1 MSLSDIYNRNQ
12 AGALYTPINDNTFD
26 FTYGGGGGGGNTP
39 PTVSTAPTFDV
50 KLTLR
55 NATAVPNVFT
65 FDVQNRT
72 YNENATVE
80 LNSNTLND
88 VLRVN
93 PTARDNFQPTNRF
106 EIVKKL
112 IEKKILV
119 KDVIDY
125 QPYAFNLDP
134 ASSLFGGMGGNTGFS
149 GLGFINTPIPSRPDL
164 NKFTE
169 ISQIIK
175 VNGVEVNEYD
185 NNNLLLTSADYP
197 LAANIVL
204 DFKGTNKTIVTKVT
218 QTYTRT
224 QSIQFTSN
232 YTNDTLYNEIEIEIN
247 SIDLTAGKVVNKLNT
262 NGGELLL
269 TNTIG
274 KLNPVD
280 ISFKGFSAFT
290 FRNLYWQ
297 YIDKIDTN
305 TLNLAE
311 FNSVNDTTL
320 KLSADQFNRNIVVYL
335 DVVPANAK
343 LPNLTLKNNKI
354 EQSILESVYDSKT
367 ESALIDIDLTIG
379 NTDYVRI
386 KTPYREF
393 NQQLVATTATTNR
406 ITLDLKRD
414 FLNNEGSFKVL
425 LVPASNLYG
434 DGSVSEVIVKLTK
447 TFDTPIIDKLD
458 YPTNVY
464 IPSYTF
470 GDVKF
475 KVDFESTLADYILV
489 YHSTEN
495 DNNILGKFGSKGSL
509 ILNYNEL
516 KNKQIKLPLDLLLV
530 PYNDGTKVV
539 RGETERLQ
547 ITFSDAGIYVSTQDL
562 KDNLFSAISKNL
574 NLTLQTEEKYLSHIA
589 SFDKNDSQILI
600 SNWDTD
606 LTTFTNFKR
615 DELGNQVPDG
625 QINKSVV
632 LKLYEALPAN
642 ITKNDVLWVSRLS
655 SLPIIQKVIIN
666 SNPEDN
672 TLPLRAPNF
681 NIQTDYVKGQST
693 IYESYNDLILSG
705 SFTSQQ
711 LVDKYLTEN
720 LVETAKINIDYSEF
734 SNFVKYSSAKERLT
748 NFRYKKELA
757 EYYED
762 KIIFLSASYY
772 ETASVITL
780 NDIETYT
787 DKLSTLVSGFDGWEK
802 SLVSGSVTFTADTAS
817 YQSFPG
823 GRFNL
828 FNGTSSFIDNGAT
841 YITDTNS
848 TLQSWFVGTYDSASF
863 YDDNNLSSLRNN
875 IPLFISDDSENEEFL
890 LFLDMIGNH
899 FDIIHTYIKGM
910 TEQRLISENNSYG
923 INDELLYNYL
933 QSLSWDAKNL
943 NSNKQLWNYTFGQD
957 GDGVNNFELNK
968 IDDEDYQITPE
979 EYTKKIWRRISN
991 NLPYLLKH
999 KGTGRGIRALMS
1011 CYGVPQSALTIMEFG
1026 GPADN
1031 RLASASLFTY
1041 ETQSPTLVFNTDSY
1055 ITASWS
1061 GSTKPQSIELV
1072 VKPTYDTSINLVSG
1086 SGFKLY
1092 INGGVEFNG
1101 NVNTQYGTLGLD
1113 VAGATI
1119 FETAPYTFFD
1129 GNFHTILL
1137 TKEYDGSNS
1146 DFTIYYGYAEK
1157 DRVVKKEIEYTSAA
1171 NNAWES
1177 GSHIYIGGFKG
1188 ELDEVKIW
1196 KSALSASLFDI
1207 HLLDS
1212 ENMIGN
1218 YISASTEDLLIRLD
1232 FENPHQLS
1240 GSVIEIQSGS
1250 VKDYIKNV
1258 APNVILS
1265 NVTSSVKY
1273 GERLLESG
1281 YVSYVSASGF
1291 DSASQYNTGSH
1302 QHWNYL
1308 YRTKDSAVELP
1319 NTGVTRLSNNKIR
1332 IEGQELIGDL
1342 SPTKRVTKKA
1352 FDTAANDSNRLGL
1365 FFSPNKDL
1373 DLNIAKSFGGDAIDD
1388 YFGDPAD
1395 EYNNTYKDLDK
1406 LRNYYFQRINNRNIY
1421 DFIRLIK
1428 YYDKSLFV
1436 NIKQMLPARVK
1447 ATTGLL
1453 IAPHFLERSKVK
1465 HTKPTAENTQLEGVI
1480 SDTTIT
1486 TLHST
1491 FDTYEGELNLSESID
1506 VLSGEYNTYEASILT
1521 EDVTTI
1527 AGEFNTYEVTI
1538 NDIVEDLVSATYD
1551 TYEGVI
1557 DFRLTD
1563 PTILA
1568 QYDVFGG
1575 ATIIGLDDKYSDYG
1589 FNTYFNNG
1597 YGKYHYEENGSF
1609 KSKGVRAFLVTKQ
1622 DTIIIPSASIDGIY
1636 TNVLTSSYHNELIIQ
1651 DIGVSGSLA
1660 SDPKI
1665 VAIATASGYLP
1676 SHYIYKG
1683 GKHIG
1688 LQNLF
1693 YRGSK
1698 NTSYI
1703 ANGTTGSLTT
1713 IDGKSPVEEFV
1724 TNPTVLRIN
1733 KQGRN
1738 TSEPILEVD

>member
-1 MSLSDIYNRNQ
+1 MSLADIYNRNQ
-12 AGALYTPINDNTFD
+12 AGALYTPLNDNIFD
-26 FTYGGGGGGGNTP
+26 YTYGLGGGGNGAYT
-39 PTVSTAPTFDV
+39 PTVSTSPTFDV

-55 NATAVPNVFT
+55 NATTIPNVFT
-65 FDVQNRT
+65 FDVQNKT
-72 YNENATVE
+72 YNENATIE

-88 VLRVN
+88 VLKIN
-93 PTARDNFQPTNRF
+93 PTARDNFEPTNRF

-119 KDVIDY
+119 NDIVIDFSS
-125 QPYAFNLDP
+125 AFNFDP
-134 ASSLFGGMGGNTGFS
+134 ASSLFGGMSGNTGFS
-149 GLGFINTPIPSRPDL
+149 GLGYGTIGYGDAPIQNRPDF
-164 NKFTE
+164 NKRRE
-169 ISQIIK
+169 ISQTIK
-175 VNGVEVNEYD
+175 VNGVAVNEY
-185 NNNLLLTSADYP
+185 NNDGLLLNSTEYP

-204 DFKGTNKTIVTKVT
+204 DFSGKTKTKTI
-218 QTYTRT
+218 QTYSRT

-232 YTNDTLYNEIEIEIN
+232 YTNDTLYNEIDIEIQ
-247 SIDLTAGKVVNKLNT
+247 SIDLPAGKIVNKLNR

-269 TNTIG
+269 TNNIG

-311 FNSVNDTTL
+311 FNVVNDTTL
-320 KLSADQFNRNIVVYL
+320 KLNTEQFNRNIVVYL
-335 DVVPANAK
+335 DVIPTNTK

-393 NQQLVATTATTNR
+393 NQQLVATTATTSR
-406 ITLDLKRD
+406 VTLDLKRD
-414 FLNNEGSFKVL
+414 FLNNVGSFKVV

-447 TFDTPIIDKLD
+447 TIDTPIIDKLD

-547 ITFSDAGIYVSTQDL
+547 ITFSDAGVYVSTQDL

-705 SFTSQQ
+705 SSTSQQ

-828 FNGTSSFIDNGAT
+828 FTGTGSFIDNGAT

-1041 ETQSPTLVFNTDSY
+1041 ETQSPTLVFNSGSY

-1113 VAGATI
+1113 VADTTI
-1119 FETAPYTFFD
+1119 YETAPYAFFD

-1157 DRVVKKEIEYTSAA
+1157 DRVVKKEIEYTTAA

-1188 ELDEVKIW
+1188 ELDDVKIW
-1196 KSALSASLFDI
+1196 KSALSSSLFDI

-1212 ENMIGN
+1212 EATIGN
-1218 YISASTEDLLIRLD
+1218 NIYASTDDLLLRLD
-1232 FENPHQLS
+1232 FEYPHSLYPS
-1240 GSVIEIQSGS
+1240 GS
-1250 VKDYIKNV
+1250 IKNV
-1258 APNVILS
+1258 APVNSYMSAV
-1265 NVTSSVKY
+1265 SV
-1273 GERLLESG
+1273 
-1281 YVSYVSASGF
+1281 SGF

-1395 EYNNTYKDLDK
+1395 EYNNTYKDLDD
-1406 LRNYYFQRINNRNIY
+1406 LRNYYFQRISNRNIY

-1480 SDTTIT
+1480 TDTIIT

-1521 EDVTTI
+1521 EDITTI

-1551 TYEGVI
+1551 TYEGLI
-1557 DFRLTD
+1557 DSKLIN

-1589 FNTYFNNG
+1589 FSTYFNNG

-1622 DTIIIPSASIDGIY
+1622 DTIIIPSASVDGIY

-1665 VAIATASGYLP
+1665 VGITTASGYLP

-1683 GKHIG
+1683 GKSIG

-1693 YRGSK
+1693 YKGSK
-1698 NTSYI
+1698 QT
-1703 ANGTTGSLTT
+1703 ANTT
-1713 IDGKSPVEEFV
+1713 IDGKDAIETFI

>member
-93 PTARDNFQPTNRF
+93 PTARDNFQATNRF

-169 ISQIIK
+169 ISQTIK

-185 NNNLLLTSADYP
+185 NNNLLLTSTDYP

-204 DFKGTNKTIVTKVT
+204 DFKGTNKTTVTKVT
-218 QTYTRT
+218 QTYSRT

-232 YTNDTLYNEIEIEIN
+232 YTNDTLYNEIEIEIQ
-247 SIDLTAGKVVNKLNT
+247 SIDLSTSKVSFTGGKVVNKLNT

-335 DVVPANAK
+335 DVVPTNSK
-343 LPNLTLKNNKI
+343 LPSLTLKNNKI
-354 EQSILESVYDSKT
+354 EQSILESVYVSKT
-367 ESALIDIDLTIG
+367 ESALIDIDLTIA

-393 NQQLVATTATTNR
+393 NQQLVTTTDTTRRFPLDLNRNQQLIATTASTNR
-406 ITLDLKRD
+406 VTLDLKRD

-464 IPSYTF
+464 IPAYTF

-516 KNKQIKLPLDLLLV
+516 KQKKIALPLDLLLV
-530 PYNDGTKVV
+530 PYNDGTKIV

-547 ITFSDAGIYVSTQDL
+547 ITFSDAGVYVSTQDL

-681 NIQTDYVKGQST
+681 NIQADYVKGQST

-705 SFTSQQ
+705 SSTSQQ

-720 LVETAKINIDYSEF
+720 LVETAKINIDYSDF

-762 KIIFLSASYY
+762 KITFLSASYY
-772 ETASVITL
+772 ESRSVITL
-780 NDIETYT
+780 NDIENYT
-787 DKLSTLVSGFDGWEK
+787 DTLSTLVSGFDGWEK
-802 SLVSGSVTFTADTAS
+802 SLVSSSVTFTADTAS

-823 GRFNL
+823 GRFNS
-828 FNGTSSFIDNGAT
+828 TSGSDAFEDGGAT

-848 TLQSWFVGTYDSASF
+848 TLQNWFAGTYDSASF
-863 YDDNNLSSLRNN
+863 YDDNNLSSLKNN
-875 IPLFISDDSENEEFL
+875 LPLFINDNSENDEFL

-943 NSNKQLWNYTFGQD
+943 NSNKQLWSYTFGQD
-957 GDGVNNFELNK
+957 ADGDG
-968 IDDEDYQITPE
+968 IMDEVDGYTITPE

-999 KGTGRGIRALMS
+999 KGTGRGIKALMA

-1041 ETQSPTLVFNTDSY
+1041 ETQSPTLVFNNNSY

-1072 VKPTYDTSINLVSG
+1072 IKPEYSSSINLVSG
-1086 SGFKLY
+1086 SGFELY
-1092 INGGVEFNG
+1092 ISGGVTFNG
-1101 NVNTQYGTLGLD
+1101 NVNTQYGRLGLKVNG
-1113 VAGATI
+1113 VALVNTN
-1119 FETAPYTFFD
+1119 PYTFFD
-1129 GNFHTILL
+1129 TNFHTILL
-1137 TKEYDGSNS
+1137 TKEYDGTNS

-1171 NNAWES
+1171 NQSWES
-1177 GSHIYIGGFKG
+1177 GSHIYIGGFRG

-1218 YISASTEDLLIRLD
+1218 YISASTDDLLIRLD
-1232 FENPHQLS
+1232 FEHPHSLFPS
-1240 GSVIEIQSGS
+1240 GSEVS
-1250 VKDYIKNV
+1250 KIKNV
-1258 APNVILS
+1258 APVATYMND
-1265 NVTSSVKY
+1265 
-1273 GERLLESG
+1273 
-1281 YVSYVSASGF
+1281 VSASGF
-1291 DSASQYNTGSH
+1291 ATASQYDSTTH

-1365 FFSPNKDL
+1365 FFSPNKEL

-1395 EYNNTYKDLDK
+1395 EYNNTYKDLDD
-1406 LRNYYFQRINNRNIY
+1406 LRNYYFQRISNRNIY

-1480 SDTTIT
+1480 TDTTIT

-1506 VLSGEYNTYEASILT
+1506 VLSGEYNTYEASIST
-1521 EDVTTI
+1521 EEVTTI
-1527 AGEFNTYEVTI
+1527 AGEYNTYDATI
-1538 NDIVEDLVSATYD
+1538 GDIVEDLVSATYD
-1551 TYEGVI
+1551 TYEGTI
-1557 DFRLTD
+1557 DFKLKD

-1609 KSKGVRAFLVTKQ
+1609 KSKGVRAFLVTKK
-1622 DTIIIPSASIDGIY
+1622 DTIIIPIASVDGIY

-1651 DIGVSGSLA
+1651 DIGVSASLA
-1660 SDPKI
+1660 SDPNI
-1665 VAIATASGYLP
+1665 IGITTASGYLP

-1683 GKHIG
+1683 SKHIG

-1698 NTSYI
+1698 FYSYFDKDG
-1703 ANGTTGSLTT
+1703 NEVWTT
-1713 IDGKSPVEEFV
+1713 IDGKSPIEEFI

>member
-1 MSLSDIYNRNQ
+1 MSLTDLYTRNQ
-12 AGALYTPINDNTFD
+12 TGAFYTPFNNSTINFS
-26 FTYGGGGGGGNTP
+26 YGGGGGSSAPST
-39 PTVSTAPTFDV
+39 PTVSAAPTFDI
-50 KLTLR
+50 KLTLK
-55 NATAVPNVFT
+55 NGTNIPNVFT
-65 FDVQNRT
+65 FDVQNKT
-72 YNENATVE
+72 YNENAIVE
-80 LNSNTLND
+80 LNSNTIND
-88 VLRVN
+88 ILRIN
-93 PTARDNFQPTNRF
+93 PTPRDNFEAINRF
-106 EIVKKL
+106 EIVKKV
-112 IEKKILV
+112 IEKKVLV
-119 KDVIDY
+119 KDVVLDY
-125 QPYAFNLDP
+125 SPTFNFDP

-149 GLGFINTPIPSRPDL
+149 GLGFINNLIPQRADYT
-164 NKFTE
+164 NRKE
-169 ISQIIK
+169 IAQVIK
-175 VNGVEVNEYD
+175 VNGISVNEYD
-185 NNNLLLTSADYP
+185 NNNLLLSSTDYEI
-197 LAANIVL
+197 AANIVL
-204 DFKGTNKTIVTKVT
+204 DFKGKPKTVVTKSV

-224 QSIQFTSN
+224 QSIQFASN
-232 YTNDTLYNEIEIEIN
+232 YTNDSLYNEVEILVE
-247 SIDLTAGKVVNKLNT
+247 SIDLPNGKEVRKLNKD
-262 NGGELLL
+262 GGELSI
-269 TNTIG
+269 TNKLG
-274 KLNPVD
+274 ALNPVT
-280 ISFKGFSAFT
+280 ISFNGFNSFT
-290 FRNLYWQ
+290 FKTLYWQ
-297 YIDKIDTN
+297 YVDKLDANKI
-305 TLNLAE
+305 NLSE
-311 FNSVNDTTL
+311 FNVVNDTKFT
-320 KLSADQFNRNIVVYL
+320 LSAAEFIKNVVVYL
-335 DVVPANAK
+335 DVVPTNSK
-343 LPNLTLKNNKI
+343 LPTLKTSKNTI

-367 ESALIDIDLTIG
+367 ESDVIGIDITIS

-393 NQQLVATTATTNR
+393 NQQLVSTTASNSKV
-406 ITLDLKRD
+406 TLDLKRD

-425 LVPASNLYG
+425 LIPGSNLYG
-434 DGSVSEVIVKLTK
+434 EGSVSEVIVKLSK
-447 TFDTPIIDKLD
+447 TFDTPIIDKID

-464 IPSYTF
+464 IASYTF

-475 KVDFESTLADYILV
+475 KVDFESNLADYILV
-489 YHSTEN
+489 YHTKE
-495 DNNILGKFGSKGSL
+495 DANNSLGKFASKGS
-509 ILNYNEL
+509 ITLNYNEL
-516 KNKQIKLPLDLLLV
+516 KQKKIALPLDLLLV

-539 RGETERLQ
+539 RGETERIQ
-547 ITFSDAGIYVSTQDL
+547 ISFTDAGIYVSTQNL
-562 KDNLFSAISKNL
+562 KDNLFDAITKNL
-574 NLTLQTEEKYLSHIA
+574 NLNLQTEEKYLSHIA

-606 LTTFTNFKR
+606 LTTFTKFKR

-625 QINKSVV
+625 EINKSVV

-642 ITKNDVLWVSRLS
+642 ITKNDVLWISRLS

-681 NIQTDYVKGQST
+681 NIEVDYVKGQST

-705 SFTSQQ
+705 STTSQQ
-711 LVDKYLTEN
+711 LIDKYLTDN
-720 LVETAKINIDYSEF
+720 LVETALINVDYSEF

-762 KIIFLSASYY
+762 KITFLTDSYNM
-772 ETASVITL
+772 TASVVTA
-780 NDIETYT
+780 NDIELYT
-787 DKLSTLVSGFDGWEK
+787 EKLSTLVSGFDGWEK
-802 SLVSGSVTFTADTAS
+802 SLVSGSITFTADSAS
-817 YQSFPG
+817 YESFPG

-828 FNGTSSFIDNGAT
+828 LSGSSAFTNNGAT
-841 YITDTNS
+841 YLTDTNS
-848 TLQSWFVGTYDSASF
+848 TLHNWFIGTYDSASM
-863 YDDNNLSSLRNN
+863 YDDNNLSSLKNN
-875 IPLFISDDSENEEFL
+875 IPLFISEDDSNEEFL

-910 TEQRLISENNSYG
+910 TEQRLISENNLYG

-943 NSNKQLWNYTFGQD
+943 NSNKQLWSYTFGQD
-957 GDGVNNFELNK
+957 ADGDG
-968 IDDEDYQITPE
+968 IMDDVDGYTITPE

-1041 ETQSPTLVFNTDSY
+1041 ETMSPTLVFNDGSY
-1055 ITASWS
+1055 ISASWT
-1061 GSTKPQSIELV
+1061 GTEKPQSIELV
-1072 VKPTYDTSINLVSG
+1072 VKPTYASSIDLVSG

-1092 INGGVEFNG
+1092 ISGGVEFNG
-1101 NVNTQYGTLGLD
+1101 GVNTQYGTLGLD
-1113 VAGATI
+1113 VNGINLVNTN
-1119 FETAPYTFFD
+1119 PYTFFD

-1157 DRVVKKEIEYTSAA
+1157 DRIVKKEIEYTSAA
-1171 NNAWES
+1171 NNVWEN
-1177 GSHIYIGGFKG
+1177 GSQIVIGGFEG
-1188 ELDEVKIW
+1188 ELDDVKIW
-1196 KSALSASLFDI
+1196 KSALSSSLFDI

-1212 ENMIGN
+1212 EATIGN
-1218 YISASTEDLLIRLD
+1218 NIYASTEDLLIRLD
-1232 FENPHQLS
+1232 FEYPHSLYPT
-1240 GSVIEIQSGS
+1240 GS
-1250 VKDYIKNV
+1250 IKNV
-1258 APNVILS
+1258 APVN
-1265 NVTSSVKY
+1265 
-1273 GERLLESG
+1273 
-1281 YVSYVSASGF
+1281 SYMSAVSASGF
-1291 DSASQYNTGSH
+1291 SSASQYNSITH

-1308 YRTKDSAVELP
+1308 YRTKDSSVELP

-1365 FFSPNKDL
+1365 FFSPNRDL

-1395 EYNNTYKDLDK
+1395 NYNNTYKDLDD
-1406 LRNYYFQRINNRNIY
+1406 LRNYYFQRISGRNIY

-1436 NIKQMLPARVK
+1436 NIKEMLPARVK
-1447 ATTGLL
+1447 STTGLL

-1491 FDTYEGELNLSESID
+1491 FNTYEAELNLSESVN
-1506 VLSGEYNTYEASILT
+1506 VLSGEYDTYEATITT
-1521 EDVTTI
+1521 EDATTI
-1527 AGEFNTYEVTI
+1527 AGEYDTYDATI
-1538 NDIVEDLVSATYD
+1538 GDIVTDLVNATYD

-1557 DFRLTD
+1557 DFRLKD

-1568 QYDVFGG
+1568 QYDVLGA

-1589 FNTYFNNG
+1589 FGTYFTNG

-1609 KSKGVRAFLVTKQ
+1609 KSKGIRAFIVTKK
-1622 DTIIIPSASIDGIY
+1622 DTIIIPSASVDKTY
-1636 TNVLTSSYHNELIIQ
+1636 TNVLTSSYHTELIIQ

-1660 SDPKI
+1660 NVPNI
-1665 VAIATASGYLP
+1665 VSVVTASGYLP
-1676 SHYIYKG
+1676 SHHIYKG
-1683 GKHIG
+1683 EKHIG

-1693 YRGSK
+1693 YKGSK
-1698 NTSYI
+1698 QTS
-1703 ANGTTGSLTT
+1703 ATT
-1713 IDGKSPVEEFV
+1713 IDGKDAVETFV

-1738 TSEPILEVD
+1738 TTEPILEVD

>member
-1 MSLSDIYNRNQ
+1 MSLNDLYTRNQ
-12 AGALYTPINDNTFD
+12 NGAFYTPYNNSTINFA
-26 FTYGGGGGGGNTP
+26 YGGGGGSSST
-39 PTVSTAPTFDV
+39 PTVSTAPTFDI
-50 KLTLR
+50 KLTLK
-55 NATAVPNVFT
+55 NGTSVPNVFT
-65 FDVQNRT
+65 FNVQNKT
-72 YNENATVE
+72 YNENAVVE
-80 LNSNTLND
+80 LSSNTLND
-88 VLRVN
+88 VLRIN
-93 PTARDNFQPTNRF
+93 PIPRDNFEAINRF
-106 EIVKKL
+106 EIVKKV
-112 IEKKILV
+112 IEKKVLV
-119 KDVIDY
+119 KDVVFDY
-125 QPYAFNLDP
+125 SPSFSFDP
-134 ASSLFGGMGGNTGFS
+134 ASSILGGMGGNSGFS
-149 GLGFINTPIPSRPDL
+149 GLGFANNLTPQQIDYINR
-164 NKFTE
+164 KE
-169 ISQIIK
+169 VSQSIK
-175 VNGVEVNEYD
+175 VNGVSVNEYD
-185 NNNLLLTSADYP
+185 VNNILLNSTDYEF
-197 LAANIVL
+197 AANIVL
-204 DFKGTNKTIVTKVT
+204 DFKGKPKTVSV

-224 QSIQFTSN
+224 QTIQFASN
-232 YTNDTLYNEIEIEIN
+232 YTNDTLYNEIEILIE
-247 SIDLTAGKVVNKLNT
+247 SIDLPTGKEVRKLNT
-262 NGGELLL
+262 NGGELSI
-269 TNTIG
+269 TNKLG
-274 KLNPVD
+274 ALNPVN
-280 ISFKGFSAFT
+280 ISFNGFNAFT
-290 FRNLYWQ
+290 FKTLYWQ
-297 YIDKIDTN
+297 YTDKIDT
-305 TLNLAE
+305 TKLNLSE
-311 FNSVNDTTL
+311 FNVVTDT
-320 KLSADQFNRNIVVYL
+320 KFGLSAADFTKNIVVYL
-335 DVVPANAK
+335 DVVPTNSK
-343 LPNLTLKNNKI
+343 LPTLKPKSNKI
-354 EQSILESVYDSKT
+354 EQGILESVYDSKT
-367 ESALIDIDLTIG
+367 ESDLIGIDLTIS

-393 NQQLVATTATTNR
+393 NQQLVSTTATTNK

-425 LVPASNLYG
+425 LVPGSNLYG
-434 DGSVSEVIVKLTK
+434 EGALSEVIVKLTK
-447 TFDTPIIDKLD
+447 TLDTPIIDKVD
-458 YPTNVY
+458 YPTSVY
-464 IPSYTF
+464 IPAYTF

-475 KVDFESTLADYILV
+475 KVDFESNLADYILV
-489 YHSTEN
+489 YHTKE
-495 DNNILGKFGSKGSL
+495 DTNNILGKFGAKGS
-509 ILNYNEL
+509 ITLNYNEL
-516 KNKQIKLPLDLLLV
+516 KQKKIALPLDLLLV

-547 ITFSDAGIYVSTQDL
+547 ISFSDAGIYVSTQNL
-562 KDNLFSAISKNL
+562 KDNLFNAITKNL
-574 NLTLQTEEKYLSHIA
+574 NLNLQTEEKYLSHIA

-606 LTTFTNFKR
+606 LNTFTKFKR

-625 QINKSVV
+625 EINRSVV
-632 LKLYEALPAN
+632 LKLYEPLPAN
-642 ITKNDVLWVSRLS
+642 ITKNDVLWVSRLF
-655 SLPIIQKVIIN
+655 SLPIIQKVIVN

-681 NIQTDYVKGQST
+681 NIEVDYVKGQST

-705 SFTSQQ
+705 SATSQQ
-711 LVDKYLTEN
+711 LVDKYLTDN
-720 LVETAKINIDYSEF
+720 LVETALINVDYSDF

-762 KIIFLSASYY
+762 RIVFLSASYF
-772 ETASVITL
+772 ETASLVTA

-787 DKLSTLVSGFDGWEK
+787 QKLSTLVSGFDGWEK
-802 SLVSGSVTFTADTAS
+802 SLVSGSVTFTADSAS
-817 YQSFPG
+817 YESFPG

-828 FNGTSSFIDNGAT
+828 LSGSNAFVNDGAT
-841 YITDTNS
+841 YITDVNS
-848 TLQSWFVGTYDSASF
+848 TLHTWFLGTFESASI

-943 NSNKQLWNYTFGQD
+943 NSNKQLWSYTFGQD
-957 GDGVNNFELNK
+957 ADGDG
-968 IDDEDYQITPE
+968 IMDDVDGYTITPE

-999 KGTGRGIRALMS
+999 KGTGRGVRALMS

-1041 ETQSPTLVFNTDSY
+1041 ETQSPTLVFNTNSY

-1061 GSTKPQSIELV
+1061 GNTKPQSIELV
-1072 VKPTYDTSINLVSG
+1072 IKPNYNARVDLVSG
-1086 SGFKLY
+1086 SGFNLY
-1092 INGGVEFNG
+1092 ITGGVEFNG
-1101 NVNTQYGTLGLD
+1101 NVNTQYGSLQFD
-1113 VAGATI
+1113 VNGVNLIDTN
-1119 FETAPYTFFD
+1119 PYTFFD

-1171 NNAWES
+1171 NQYWES
-1177 GSHIYIGGFKG
+1177 GSQIVIGGFTG
-1188 ELDEVKIW
+1188 ELDDVKIW
-1196 KSALSASLFDI
+1196 KSALSSSLFDI

-1218 YISASTEDLLIRLD
+1218 YISASTDDLLIRLD
-1232 FENPHQLS
+1232 FEYPHSLYPS
-1240 GSVIEIQSGS
+1240 GS
-1250 VKDYIKNV
+1250 IKNV
-1258 APNVILS
+1258 APVN
-1265 NVTSSVKY
+1265 
-1273 GERLLESG
+1273 
-1281 YVSYVSASGF
+1281 SYMSAVSASGF
-1291 DSASQYNTGSH
+1291 DSASQYNSVSK

-1332 IEGQELIGDL
+1332 VENQELIGDL

-1395 EYNNTYKDLDK
+1395 EYNDTYKDLDD
-1406 LRNYYFQRINNRNIY
+1406 LRNYYFQRISGRNIY

-1453 IAPHFLERSKVK
+1453 IAPHFLERSKIK

-1491 FDTYEGELNLSESID
+1491 FDTYETVLSLSESVNI
-1506 VLSGEYNTYEASILT
+1506 LSGEYNTYEANITT

-1527 AGEFNTYEVTI
+1527 DGEFNTYEVTI
-1538 NDIVEDLVSATYD
+1538 GDIVTDLVSATYD
-1551 TYEGVI
+1551 TYEANI
-1557 DFRLTD
+1557 DFRLKD

-1589 FNTYFNNG
+1589 YGTYFNNG

-1651 DIGVSGSLA
+1651 DIGVSGSLV

-1665 VAIATASGYLP
+1665 IAIATASGYLP

-1683 GKHIG
+1683 SKHIG

-1693 YRGSK
+1693 YKGSK
-1698 NTSYI
+1698 QTD
-1703 ANGTTGSLTT
+1703 TTT
-1713 IDGKSPVEEFV
+1713 IDGKAAVETFV

-1738 TSEPILEVD
+1738 TTEPILEVD

>member
-1 MSLSDIYNRNQ
+1 MSLADIYNRNQ
-12 AGALYTPINDNTFD
+12 AGALYTPLNDNIFD
-26 FTYGGGGGGGNTP
+26 YTYGLGGGGNGAYT
-39 PTVSTAPTFDV
+39 PTVSTSPTFDV

-55 NATAVPNVFT
+55 NATTIPNVFT
-65 FDVQNRT
+65 FDVQNKT
-72 YNENATVE
+72 YNENATIE

-88 VLRVN
+88 VLKIN
-93 PTARDNFQPTNRF
+93 PTARDNFEPTNRF

-119 KDVIDY
+119 NDIVIDFSS
-125 QPYAFNLDP
+125 AFNFDP
-134 ASSLFGGMGGNTGFS
+134 ASSLFGGMSGNTGFS
-149 GLGFINTPIPSRPDL
+149 GLGYGTIGYGDAPIQNRPDF
-164 NKFTE
+164 NKRRE
-169 ISQIIK
+169 ISQTIK
-175 VNGVEVNEYD
+175 VNGVAVNEY
-185 NNNLLLTSADYP
+185 NNDGLLLNSTEYP

-204 DFKGTNKTIVTKVT
+204 DFSGKTKTKTI
-218 QTYTRT
+218 QTYSRT

-232 YTNDTLYNEIEIEIN
+232 YTNDTLYNEIDIEIQ
-247 SIDLTAGKVVNKLNT
+247 SIDLPAGKIVNKLNR

-269 TNTIG
+269 TNNIG

-311 FNSVNDTTL
+311 FNVVNDTTL
-320 KLSADQFNRNIVVYL
+320 KLNTEQFNRNIVVYL
-335 DVVPANAK
+335 DVIPTNTK

-393 NQQLVATTATTNR
+393 NQQLVATTATTSR
-406 ITLDLKRD
+406 VTLDLKRD
-414 FLNNEGSFKVL
+414 FLNNVGSFKVV

-447 TFDTPIIDKLD
+447 TIDTPIIDKLD

-464 IPSYTF
+464 IPTYTF

-475 KVDFESTLADYILV
+475 KIDFESTLADYILV

-516 KNKQIKLPLDLLLV
+516 KQKKIALPLDLLLV

-547 ITFSDAGIYVSTQDL
+547 ITFSDAGVYVSTQDL

-705 SFTSQQ
+705 SSTSQQ

-802 SLVSGSVTFTADTAS
+802 SLVSGSVPFTADTAS

-828 FNGTSSFIDNGAT
+828 FTGTGSFIDNGAT

-943 NSNKQLWNYTFGQD
+943 NSNKQLWSYTFGQD
-957 GDGVNNFELNK
+957 ADGDG
-968 IDDEDYQITPE
+968 IMDDVDGYTITPE

-1041 ETQSPTLVFNTDSY
+1041 ETQSPTLVFNNNSY

-1072 VKPTYDTSINLVSG
+1072 VKPTYNTSINLVSG

-1092 INGGVEFNG
+1092 ISGGVEFNG

-1119 FETAPYTFFD
+1119 YETAPYTFFD

-1157 DRVVKKEIEYTSAA
+1157 DRIVKKEIEYTTAA
-1171 NNAWES
+1171 NNVWEN
-1177 GSHIYIGGFKG
+1177 GSQIVIGGFNG
-1188 ELDEVKIW
+1188 ELDDVKIW
-1196 KSALSASLFDI
+1196 KSALSSSLFDI

-1212 ENMIGN
+1212 EATIGN
-1218 YISASTEDLLIRLD
+1218 NIYASTDDLLLRLD
-1232 FENPHQLS
+1232 FEYPHSLYPS
-1240 GSVIEIQSGS
+1240 GS
-1250 VKDYIKNV
+1250 IKNV
-1258 APNVILS
+1258 APVN
-1265 NVTSSVKY
+1265 
-1273 GERLLESG
+1273 
-1281 YVSYVSASGF
+1281 SYMSAVSASGF
-1291 DSASQYNTGSH
+1291 SSASQYNSGSH

-1332 IEGQELIGDL
+1332 VENQELIGDL

-1395 EYNNTYKDLDK
+1395 EYNNTYKDLDD
-1406 LRNYYFQRINNRNIY
+1406 LRNYYFQRISNRNIY

-1527 AGEFNTYEVTI
+1527 AGEFNTYDAI
-1538 NDIVEDLVSATYD
+1538 IGNIVEDLVSATYD
-1551 TYEGVI
+1551 TYDGVI
-1557 DFRLTD
+1557 DSKLIN

-1665 VAIATASGYLP
+1665 VGITTASGYLP

-1683 GKHIG
+1683 GKSIG

-1693 YRGSK
+1693 YKGSK
-1698 NTSYI
+1698 QT
-1703 ANGTTGSLTT
+1703 ANTT
-1713 IDGKSPVEEFV
+1713 IDGKDAIETFI

>member
-1 MSLSDIYNRNQ
+1 MSLADIYNRNQ
-12 AGALYTPINDNTFD
+12 AGALYTPLNDNIFD
-26 FTYGGGGGGGNTP
+26 YTYGLGGGGNGAYT
-39 PTVSTAPTFDV
+39 PTVSTSPTFDV

-55 NATAVPNVFT
+55 NATTIPNVFT
-65 FDVQNRT
+65 FDVQNKT
-72 YNENATVE
+72 YNENATIE

-88 VLRVN
+88 VLKIN
-93 PTARDNFQPTNRF
+93 PTARDNFEPTNRF

-119 KDVIDY
+119 NDIVIDFSS
-125 QPYAFNLDP
+125 AFNFDP
-134 ASSLFGGMGGNTGFS
+134 ASSLFGGMSGNTGFS
-149 GLGFINTPIPSRPDL
+149 GLGYGTIGYGDAPIQNRPDF
-164 NKFTE
+164 NKRRE
-169 ISQIIK
+169 ISQTIK
-175 VNGVEVNEYD
+175 VNGVAVNEY
-185 NNNLLLTSADYP
+185 NNDGLLLNSTEYP

-204 DFKGTNKTIVTKVT
+204 DFSGKTKTKTI
-218 QTYTRT
+218 QTYSRT

-232 YTNDTLYNEIEIEIN
+232 YTNDTLYNEIDIEIQ
-247 SIDLTAGKVVNKLNT
+247 SIDLPAGKIVNKLNR

-269 TNTIG
+269 TNNIG

-311 FNSVNDTTL
+311 FNVVNDTTL
-320 KLSADQFNRNIVVYL
+320 KLNTEQFNRNIVVYL
-335 DVVPANAK
+335 DVIPTNTK

-393 NQQLVATTATTNR
+393 NQQLVATTATTSR
-406 ITLDLKRD
+406 VTLDLKRD
-414 FLNNEGSFKVL
+414 FLNNVGSFKVV

-447 TFDTPIIDKLD
+447 TIDTPIIDKLD

-547 ITFSDAGIYVSTQDL
+547 ITFSDAGVYVSTQDL

-705 SFTSQQ
+705 SSTSQQ

-828 FNGTSSFIDNGAT
+828 FTGTGSFIDNGAT

-1041 ETQSPTLVFNTDSY
+1041 ETQSPTLVFNSGSY

-1113 VAGATI
+1113 VADTTI
-1119 FETAPYTFFD
+1119 YETAPYAFFD

-1157 DRVVKKEIEYTSAA
+1157 DRVVKKEIEYTTAA

-1188 ELDEVKIW
+1188 ELDDVKIW
-1196 KSALSASLFDI
+1196 KSALSSSLFDI

-1212 ENMIGN
+1212 EATIGN
-1218 YISASTEDLLIRLD
+1218 NIYASTDDLLLRLD
-1232 FENPHQLS
+1232 FEYPHSLYPS
-1240 GSVIEIQSGS
+1240 GS
-1250 VKDYIKNV
+1250 IKNV
-1258 APNVILS
+1258 APVNSYMSAV
-1265 NVTSSVKY
+1265 SV
-1273 GERLLESG
+1273 
-1281 YVSYVSASGF
+1281 SGF

-1395 EYNNTYKDLDK
+1395 EYNNTYKDLDD
-1406 LRNYYFQRINNRNIY
+1406 LRNYYFQRISNRNIY

-1551 TYEGVI
+1551 TYEGNI
-1557 DFRLTD
+1557 DFKLKD

-1589 FNTYFNNG
+1589 FSTYFNNG

-1622 DTIIIPSASIDGIY
+1622 DTIIIPSASVDGIY

-1665 VAIATASGYLP
+1665 VGITTASGYLP

-1683 GKHIG
+1683 GKSIG

-1693 YRGSK
+1693 YKGSK
-1698 NTSYI
+1698 QT
-1703 ANGTTGSLTT
+1703 ANTT
-1713 IDGKSPVEEFV
+1713 IDGKDAIETFI

>member
-1 MSLSDIYNRNQ
+1 MSLADIYNRNQ
-12 AGALYTPINDNTFD
+12 AGALYTPINDNVFD
-26 FTYGGGGGGGNTP
+26 FSYGGGGGGNTP
-39 PTVSTAPTFDV
+39 PTVSTTPTFDV

-88 VLRVN
+88 VLRIN
-93 PTARDNFQPTNRF
+93 PTARDNFEPTNRF

-112 IEKKILV
+112 IEKQILV

-169 ISQIIK
+169 ISQTIK
-175 VNGVEVNEYD
+175 VNGVAVNEYD
-185 NNNLLLTSADYP
+185 NNNLLLTSTDYP

-204 DFKGTNKTIVTKVT
+204 DFKGTNKTTVTKVT

-232 YTNDTLYNEIEIEIN
+232 YTNDALYNEIEIEIDT
-247 SIDLTAGKVVNKLNT
+247 IDLKAGKIVNKLNT

-274 KLNPVD
+274 KLNPVN

-320 KLSADQFNRNIVVYL
+320 KLSSDEFNRNIVVYL
-335 DVVPANAK
+335 DVIPANSK

-354 EQSILESVYDSKT
+354 EQSILESVYVSKT
-367 ESALIDIDLTIG
+367 ESALIDIDLTIS

-393 NQQLVATTATTNR
+393 NQQLVATTATTSR

-434 DGSVSEVIVKLTK
+434 EGSVSDVIVKLTK
-447 TFDTPIIDKLD
+447 TLDTPIIDKVD

-475 KVDFESTLADYILV
+475 KVDFESNLADYILV

-495 DNNILGKFGSKGSL
+495 DNNILGKFGAKGSL

-516 KNKQIKLPLDLLLV
+516 KSKQVKFPLDLLLV

-562 KDNLFSAISKNL
+562 KNNLFDAISKNL

-600 SNWDTD
+600 SNWDSD
-606 LTTFTNFKR
+606 LTTFTKFKR

-681 NIQTDYVKGQST
+681 NIQADYVKGQST

-705 SFTSQQ
+705 SSTSQQ
-711 LVDKYLTEN
+711 LVDKYLTDN

-762 KIIFLSASYY
+762 KITFLSASYY
-772 ETASVITL
+772 VSRSVITL
-780 NDIETYT
+780 NDIQNYT
-787 DKLSTLVSGFDGWEK
+787 DTLSTLVSGFDGWEK
-802 SLVSGSVTFTADTAS
+802 SLVSSSLIFNSDTAS
-817 YQSFPG
+817 YGSFPG
-823 GRFNL
+823 GRFNEL
-828 FNGTSSFIDNGAT
+828 SGTDAFSIDG
-841 YITDTNS
+841 TDYLTDVNS
-848 TLQSWFVGTYDSASF
+848 TLHNWFLGTYESASVF
-863 YDDNNLSSLRNN
+863 DDNNLSSLRNN
-875 IPLFISDDSENEEFL
+875 IPLFINDNPENDEFL

-943 NSNKQLWNYTFGQD
+943 NSNKQLWSYTFGQD
-957 GDGVNNFELNK
+957 ADGDG
-968 IDDEDYQITPE
+968 IMDEVDGYTITPE

-999 KGTGRGIRALMS
+999 KGTGRGIKALMA

-1041 ETQSPTLVFNTDSY
+1041 ETLSPTLVFNDNSY

-1072 VKPTYDTSINLVSG
+1072 IKPEYSSSINLVSG

-1092 INGGVEFNG
+1092 ISGGVTVNDTI
-1101 NVNTQYGTLGLD
+1101 NTQYGTLGLN
-1113 VAGATI
+1113 VAGVNLFNTL
-1119 FETAPYTFFD
+1119 PYTFFD

-1157 DRVVKKEIEYTSAA
+1157 DRIVKKRIDYTTAA
-1171 NNAWES
+1171 NNVWEG
-1177 GSHIYIGGFKG
+1177 GSHIYIGGFRG

-1265 NVTSSVKY
+1265 NITSSVKY

-1291 DSASQYNTGSH
+1291 ISASQYDSTTH

-1308 YRTKDSAVELP
+1308 YRSKDSAVELP

-1373 DLNIAKSFGGDAIDD
+1373 DLDIAKSFGGDAIDD

-1395 EYNNTYKDLDK
+1395 DYNNTYKDLDD
-1406 LRNYYFQRINNRNIY
+1406 LRNYYFQRVSNRNIY

-1491 FDTYEGELNLSESID
+1491 FDTYEGNLNLSESID
-1506 VLSGEYNTYEASILT
+1506 VLSGEYNTYEANIST
-1521 EDVTTI
+1521 EEVTTI
-1527 AGEFNTYEVTI
+1527 AGEYNTYDATI
-1538 NDIVEDLVSATYD
+1538 GDIVEDLVSATYD
-1551 TYEGVI
+1551 TYEGTI
-1557 DFRLTD
+1557 DFKLKD

-1568 QYDVFGG
+1568 QYDLFGG
-1575 ATIIGLDDKYSDYG
+1575 ATIVGLDDKYSEYG

-1609 KSKGVRAFLVTKQ
+1609 KSKGIRAFMVTKK
-1622 DTIIIPSASIDGIY
+1622 DTIIIPSASVGGIY

-1651 DIGVSGSLA
+1651 DIGVSASLA
-1660 SDPKI
+1660 SDPNI
-1665 VAIATASGYLP
+1665 IGITTASGYLP
-1676 SHYIYKG
+1676 SHYIYKS
-1683 GKHIG
+1683 GKSIG

-1693 YRGSK
+1693 YKGSK
-1698 NTSYI
+1698 Q
-1703 ANGTTGSLTT
+1703 TTNTT
-1713 IDGKSPVEEFV
+1713 IDGKDAVETFI

>member
-1 MSLSDIYNRNQ
+1 MSLTDIYNRNQ
-12 AGALYTPINDNTFD
+12 AGALYTPINDNVFD
-26 FTYGGGGGGGNTP
+26 FSYGNGTGGGGNRGGSTP

-88 VLRVN
+88 VLRIN
-93 PTARDNFQPTNRF
+93 PTARDNFQPINRF

-112 IEKKILV
+112 IEKQILV

-125 QPYAFNLDP
+125 QPYSFNIDP

-149 GLGFINTPIPSRPDL
+149 GLGFINTPIPSGPDL

-169 ISQIIK
+169 TSQIIK
-175 VNGVEVNEYD
+175 VNGVAVNEYD
-185 NNNLLLTSADYP
+185 NNNLLLTSTDYP

-204 DFKGTNKTIVTKVT
+204 DFKGTNKTTVTKVT

-224 QSIQFTSN
+224 QSIQFISN
-232 YTNDTLYNEIEIEIN
+232 YTNDTLYNEIEIQIE
-247 SIDLTAGKVVNKLNT
+247 SIDLIGGKIVNKLNT
-262 NGGELLL
+262 NDGEVLL

-274 KLNPVD
+274 KLNPVN
-280 ISFKGFSAFT
+280 ISFKGFSSFT

-297 YIDKIDTN
+297 YVDKIDTKAL
-305 TLNLAE
+305 TLSE
-311 FNSVNDTTL
+311 FNIVTDTTL
-320 KLSADQFNRNIVVYL
+320 KLDSNQFNRNIVVYL
-335 DVVPANAK
+335 DVIPTNSK

-354 EQSILESVYDSKT
+354 EQRILESVYVSKT

-406 ITLDLKRD
+406 VTLDLKRD

-434 DGSVSEVIVKLTK
+434 DGSVSEVIIKLTK
-447 TFDTPIIDKLD
+447 TLDTPIIDKLD

-475 KVDFESTLADYILV
+475 KVDFESNLADYILV

-495 DNNILGKFGSKGSL
+495 DNNILGKFGAKGSL

-516 KNKQIKLPLDLLLV
+516 KNKQVKFPLDLLLV

-547 ITFSDAGIYVSTQDL
+547 ITFEDAGIYVSTQDL
-562 KDNLFSAISKNL
+562 KNNLFNAISKNL
-574 NLTLQTEEKYLSHIA
+574 DLTLQTEEKYLSHIA

-600 SNWDTD
+600 SNWDSD
-606 LTTFTNFKR
+606 LTTFTKFKR

-681 NIQTDYVKGQST
+681 NIQADYVKGQST
-693 IYESYNDLILSG
+693 VYESYNDLILSG
-705 SFTSQQ
+705 SSTSQQ
-711 LVDKYLTEN
+711 LVDKYLTDN
-720 LVETAKINIDYSEF
+720 LVETAKINIDYSDF

-762 KIIFLSASYY
+762 KITFLSASYY
-772 ETASVITL
+772 ESRSVITL
-780 NDIETYT
+780 NDIQTYT
-787 DKLSTLVSGFDGWEK
+787 DTLSTLVGGFDGWEK
-802 SLVSGSVTFTADTAS
+802 SLVSSSITFTADTAS

-828 FNGTSSFIDNGAT
+828 LTGTGSFTDGGAT

-848 TLQSWFVGTYDSASF
+848 TLQNWFVGTYESASV
-863 YDDNNLSSLRNN
+863 YDDNNLSSLKNN
-875 IPLFISDDSENEEFL
+875 IPLFINDNSENDEFL

-957 GDGVNNFELNK
+957 ADGDD
-968 IDDEDYQITPE
+968 IMDEVDGYTITPE

-999 KGTGRGIRALMS
+999 KGTGRGIKALMS

-1041 ETQSPTLVFNTDSY
+1041 ETQSPTLVFNDNSY

-1061 GSTKPQSIELV
+1061 GSKKPQSIELV
-1072 VKPTYDTSINLVSG
+1072 IKPEYSSSINLVSG

-1092 INGGVEFNG
+1092 ITGGVEINDTI
-1101 NVNTQYGTLGLD
+1101 NTQYGTLGLN
-1113 VAGATI
+1113 VEGVNLFNTL
-1119 FETAPYTFFD
+1119 PYTFFD

-1157 DRVVKKEIEYTSAA
+1157 DRIVKKRIDYTTAA
-1171 NNAWES
+1171 NNVWEN
-1177 GSHIYIGGFKG
+1177 GSNIYIGGFRG
-1188 ELDEVKIW
+1188 ELDDVKIW

-1218 YISASTEDLLIRLD
+1218 YISASTDDLLVRLD
-1232 FENPHQLS
+1232 FEYPHSLYPS
-1240 GSVIEIQSGS
+1240 GS
-1250 VKDYIKNV
+1250 IKNV
-1258 APNVILS
+1258 APVN
-1265 NVTSSVKY
+1265 
-1273 GERLLESG
+1273 
-1281 YVSYVSASGF
+1281 SYMSAVSASGF

-1308 YRTKDSAVELP
+1308 YRSKDSAVELP

-1395 EYNNTYKDLDK
+1395 EYNNTYKDLEK
-1406 LRNYYFQRINNRNIY
+1406 LRNYYFQRVSNRNIY

-1491 FDTYEGELNLSESID
+1491 FDTYEGNLNLSESID
-1506 VLSGEYNTYEASILT
+1506 VLSGEYNTYEASIST
-1521 EDVTTI
+1521 EEVTTI
-1527 AGEFNTYEVTI
+1527 AGEYNTYDATI
-1538 NDIVEDLVSATYD
+1538 GDIVEDLVSATYD
-1551 TYEGVI
+1551 TYEGTI
-1557 DFRLTD
+1557 DFKLKD

-1568 QYDVFGG
+1568 QYDLFGG
-1575 ATIIGLDDKYSDYG
+1575 ATIVGLDDKYSEYG

-1609 KSKGVRAFLVTKQ
+1609 KSKGIRAFMVTKK
-1622 DTIIIPSASIDGIY
+1622 DTIIIPSASVGGIY

-1660 SDPKI
+1660 NDPNI
-1665 VAIATASGYLP
+1665 FGITTASGYLP

-1683 GKHIG
+1683 NKHIG

-1693 YRGSK
+1693 YNGSK
-1698 NTSYI
+1698 FYSYFDKDG
-1703 ANGTTGSLTT
+1703 NKLWNT
-1713 IDGKSPVEEFV
+1713 IDGKSPVEEYT

>member
-1 MSLSDIYNRNQ
+1 MSLTDIYNRNQ
-12 AGALYTPINDNTFD
+12 SGAQYTPFNNSTINFSYGNAS
-26 FTYGGGGGGGNTP
+26 GGGGSNST

-50 KLTLR
+50 KLTLK
-55 NATAVPNVFT
+55 NATPVPNVFT
-65 FDVQNRT
+65 FDIQNKT
-72 YNENATVE
+72 YNENAVVE
-80 LNSNTLND
+80 LNSNTIND
-88 VLRVN
+88 VLKIN
-93 PTARDNFQPTNRF
+93 PTPRDNFQPTNRF
-106 EIVKKL
+106 EIVRKT
-112 IEKKILV
+112 IEKTVLV
-119 KDVIDY
+119 DDIVIDFSNT
-125 QPYAFNLDP
+125 FNFDP
-134 ASSLFGGMGGNTGFS
+134 ASSILGGMGGNTGFS
-149 GLGFINTPIPSRPDL
+149 GLGFL
-164 NKFTE
+164 NKPLLSNVDYTKRKQTSQTITTNG
-169 ISQIIK
+169 ISVI
-175 VNGVEVNEYD
+175 EYD
-185 NNNLLLTSADYP
+185 NNGLVLNSTDYE

-204 DFKGTNKTIVTKVT
+204 DFKGTNKTVSTKT
-218 QTYTRT
+218 IQTYTRT
-224 QSIQFTSN
+224 QSIQFVSN
-232 YTNDTLYNEIEIEIN
+232 YTNDTLYNEIEIIVESPDVQN
-247 SIDLTAGKVVNKLNT
+247 GKITRKLNT
-262 NGGELLL
+262 NSGELLI
-269 TNTIG
+269 TNTNG
-274 KLNPVD
+274 VLNPVN
-280 ISFKGFSAFT
+280 ISFKGFNSFT
-290 FRNLYWQ
+290 FKNLYWQ
-297 YIDKIDTN
+297 YIDKIDTS
-305 TLNLAE
+305 TLNPAQ
-311 FNSVNDTTL
+311 FNSVNDTIL
-320 KLSADQFNRNIVVYL
+320 KLSSEQFNRNIAIYL
-335 DVVPANAK
+335 DVVPTNSK
-343 LPNLTLKNNKI
+343 LPILTPKNNKI

-367 ESALIDIDLTIG
+367 ESFLIDVDLTIA

-393 NQQLVATTATTNR
+393 NQQLVATATTTNR

-475 KVDFESTLADYILV
+475 KIEFESNLADYVLI
-489 YHSTEN
+489 YHTNES
-495 DNNILGKFGSKGSL
+495 DNNSLGKFGAKDSL
-509 ILNYNEL
+509 TLNYNDL
-516 KNKQIKLPLDLLLV
+516 KSKNIKLPLNLLLV

-539 RGETERLQ
+539 RGETER
-547 ITFSDAGIYVSTQDL
+547 INISFTDAGIYVSTQDL
-562 KDNLFSAISKNL
+562 KDNLFNAISKNL
-574 NLTLQTEEKYLSHIA
+574 NLNLQTEDKYLSHIA

-600 SNWDTD
+600 SNWDID
-606 LTTFTNFKR
+606 LTTFTKFKR

-625 QINKSVV
+625 EINKSVV
-632 LKLYEALPAN
+632 LKLYEQLPAN
-642 ITKNDVLWVSRLS
+642 ITKNDVLWISRLS

-693 IYESYNDLILSG
+693 TYESYNDLILSG
-705 SFTSQQ
+705 SVTSQQ
-711 LVDKYLTEN
+711 LVDKYLTDN
-720 LVETAKINIDYSEF
+720 LFETTKINIDYSEF

-748 NFRYKKELA
+748 NFRYKKELS

-762 KIIFLSASYY
+762 KITFLSASYQH
-772 ETASVITL
+772 TASVITL
-780 NDIETYT
+780 NEIQIYT
-787 DKLSTLVSGFDGWEK
+787 DKLSTLVSGFDGWEN
-802 SLVSGSVTFTADTAS
+802 SLVSGSVIFTADSAS
-817 YQSFPG
+817 YESFPG

-828 FNGTSSFIDNGAT
+828 LSGSNAFSDNGAT
-841 YITDTNS
+841 YITDTNA
-848 TLQSWFVGTYDSASF
+848 TLQNWFVGTYESASF
-863 YDDNNLSSLRNN
+863 FDDNNLSSLRNN
-875 IPLFISDDSENEEFL
+875 IPLFINDNEENEEFL

-957 GDGVNNFELNK
+957 ADGDG
-968 IDDEDYQITPE
+968 IMDDVDGYTITPE

-1041 ETQSPTLVFNTDSY
+1041 ETMSPTLVFNEGSY
-1055 ITASWS
+1055 ITANWN
-1061 GSTKPQSIELV
+1061 GSNKPQSIELV
-1072 VKPTYDTSINLVSG
+1072 IKPDYSSSLSLVSG
-1086 SGFKLY
+1086 SGFELY
-1092 INGGVEFNG
+1092 ISGGVEFN
-1101 NVNTQYGTLGLD
+1101 NTINIQYGTLGLK
-1113 VAGATI
+1113 VHGVELI
-1119 FETAPYTFFD
+1119 ETNPYTFFD

-1137 TKEYDGSNS
+1137 TKQYDGSNS

-1157 DRVVKKEIEYTSAA
+1157 DRIVKKEIEYTSAA
-1171 NNAWES
+1171 NNFWES
-1177 GSHIYIGGFKG
+1177 GSQIVIGGFSG
-1188 ELDEVKIW
+1188 ELDDVKLW
-1196 KSALSASLFDI
+1196 KSALSSSLFDI

-1212 ENMIGN
+1212 EAIIGN
-1218 YISASTEDLLIRLD
+1218 NIYASTDDLLIRLD
-1232 FENPHQLS
+1232 FEYPHSLYPT
-1240 GSVIEIQSGS
+1240 GS
-1250 VKDYIKNV
+1250 IKNV
-1258 APNVILS
+1258 APVN
-1265 NVTSSVKY
+1265 
-1273 GERLLESG
+1273 
-1281 YVSYVSASGF
+1281 SYMSAVSASGF
-1291 DSASQYNTGSH
+1291 TSSSQYNSTTH

-1308 YRTKDSAVELP
+1308 YRTKDSSVELP

-1332 IEGQELIGDL
+1332 IEEQQLIGDL

-1365 FFSPNKDL
+1365 FFSPNRDL

-1395 EYNNTYKDLDK
+1395 DYNNTYKDLDD
-1406 LRNYYFQRINNRNIY
+1406 LRNYYFQRISSRNIY

-1436 NIKQMLPARVK
+1436 NIKEMLPARVK
-1447 ATTGLL
+1447 STTGLL

-1465 HTKPTAENTQLEGVI
+1465 HTKPTAENTQIEGTI

-1486 TLHST
+1486 KLHST
-1491 FDTYEGELNLSESID
+1491 FDTYETVLNLSESVN
-1506 VLSGEYNTYEASILT
+1506 VLSGKYDTYEASIVT
-1521 EDVTTI
+1521 EDITTI
-1527 AGEFNTYEVTI
+1527 TGEYDTYEATI
-1538 NDIVEDLVSATYD
+1538 DNIVDDLVTATYD
-1551 TYEGVI
+1551 TYEGII
-1557 DFRLTD
+1557 DFRLKD

-1575 ATIIGLDDKYSDYG
+1575 ATIVGLDDKYSEYG

-1609 KSKGVRAFLVTKQ
+1609 KSKGIRAFLVTKK
-1622 DTIIIPSASIDGIY
+1622 DTIIIPSASVDGFY
-1636 TNVLTSSYHNELIIQ
+1636 TNVLTSSYHQELIIQ
-1651 DIGVSGSLA
+1651 DIGVSGSLS
-1660 SDPKI
+1660 SDPNI
-1665 VAIATASGYLP
+1665 IGITTASGYLP

-1683 GKHIG
+1683 EKHIG

-1693 YRGSK
+1693 YKGSK
-1698 NTSYI
+1698 QTS
-1703 ANGTTGSLTT
+1703 ATT
-1713 IDGKSPVEEFV
+1713 IDGKEAVETFT

-1738 TSEPILEVD
+1738 TTEPILEVD

>member
-1 MSLSDIYNRNQ
+1 MSLNDLYTRNQ
-12 AGALYTPINDNTFD
+12 TGALYTPYNNSTINFS
-26 FTYGGGGGGGNTP
+26 YGGGGGSSA
-39 PTVSTAPTFDV
+39 PTVSTAPTFDI
-50 KLTLR
+50 KLTLK
-55 NATAVPNVFT
+55 NGTSVPNVFT

-72 YNENATVE
+72 YNENAVVE

-88 VLRVN
+88 VLRIT
-93 PTARDNFQPTNRF
+93 PTPRDNFEAINRF
-106 EIVKKL
+106 EIVKKV
-112 IEKKILV
+112 IEKQV
-119 KDVIDY
+119 VVNDVVFDY
-125 QPYAFNLDP
+125 SPSFNFDP
-134 ASSLFGGMGGNTGFS
+134 ASSILGGMGGNSGFS
-149 GLGFINTPIPSRPDL
+149 GLGFANNVELRNIDYTKRKEL
-164 NKFTE
+164 
-169 ISQIIK
+169 SQTIR
-175 VNGVEVNEYD
+175 VNGVSVNEYD
-185 NNNLLLTSADYP
+185 NNNLLLNSTDYEF
-197 LAANIVL
+197 AANIVL
-204 DFKGTNKTIVTKVT
+204 DFKGKTKTVVTKSV

-224 QSIQFTSN
+224 QTIQFSSN
-232 YTNDTLYNEIEIEIN
+232 YTNDTLYNEIEILVE
-247 SIDLTAGKVVNKLNT
+247 SIDLPTGKDVRKLNT
-262 NGGELLL
+262 NGGELSI
-269 TNTIG
+269 TNKVG
-274 KLNPVD
+274 ALNPVS
-280 ISFKGFSAFT
+280 ISFNGFNAFT
-290 FRNLYWQ
+290 FKNLYWQ
-297 YIDKIDTN
+297 YTDKIDISK
-305 TLNLAE
+305 LNLSQ
-311 FNSVNDTTL
+311 FNVVTDT
-320 KLSADQFNRNIVVYL
+320 KFGLSAADFTKNIVVYL
-335 DVVPANAK
+335 DVAPTNSK
-343 LPNLTLKNNKI
+343 LPTLKPKSNKI
-354 EQSILESVYDSKT
+354 EQNILESVYDSKT
-367 ESALIDIDLTIG
+367 ESDLIGVDLTIG

-393 NQQLVATTATTNR
+393 KQQLISTTPITNR
-406 ITLDLKRD
+406 ITLDLKND

-425 LVPASNLYG
+425 LIPGSNLYG
-434 DGSVSEVIVKLTK
+434 EGAISEVIVKLTK
-447 TFDTPIIDKLD
+447 TLDTPIIDKVD

-464 IPSYTF
+464 IPAYTF

-475 KVDFESTLADYILV
+475 KVDFESNLADYILV
-489 YHSTEN
+489 YHTKE
-495 DNNILGKFGSKGSL
+495 DTNNSLGKFGAKGS
-509 ILNYNEL
+509 ITLNYNEL
-516 KNKQIKLPLDLLLV
+516 KQKKIALPLDLLLV

-547 ITFSDAGIYVSTQDL
+547 ITFSDAGIYVSTQNL
-562 KDNLFSAISKNL
+562 KDNLFNAISKNL
-574 NLTLQTEEKYLSHIA
+574 NLNLQTEEKYLSHIA

-600 SNWDTD
+600 SNWETD
-606 LTTFTNFKR
+606 LSTFTKFKR

-625 QINKSVV
+625 EINRSVV
-632 LKLYEALPAN
+632 LKLYEPLPAN
-642 ITKNDVLWVSRLS
+642 ITKNDVLWVSRLF
-655 SLPIIQKVIIN
+655 SLPIIQKVIVN

-681 NIQTDYVKGQST
+681 NIEVDYVKGQST

-705 SFTSQQ
+705 SATSQQ
-711 LVDKYLTEN
+711 LVDKYLTDN
-720 LVETAKINIDYSEF
+720 LVETALINVDYSEF

-762 KIIFLSASYY
+762 KIVFLSASYF
-772 ETASVITL
+772 ETASLVTAS
-780 NDIETYT
+780 DIETYT
-787 DKLSTLVSGFDGWEK
+787 QKLSTLVSGFDGWEK
-802 SLVSGSVTFTADTAS
+802 SLVSGSVMFTADTAS
-817 YQSFPG
+817 YESFPG
-823 GRFNL
+823 GRFNSISGSDA
-828 FNGTSSFIDNGAT
+828 FEDDGAT
-841 YITDTNS
+841 YTTDVNS
-848 TLQSWFVGTYDSASF
+848 TLHSWFLGTFESASI

-875 IPLFISDDSENEEFL
+875 IPLFISDDSQNEEFL

-943 NSNKQLWNYTFGQD
+943 NSNKQLWSYTFGQD
-957 GDGVNNFELNK
+957 ADGDG
-968 IDDEDYQITPE
+968 IMDDVDGYTITPE

-999 KGTGRGIRALMS
+999 KGTGRGVRALMS

-1041 ETQSPTLVFNTDSY
+1041 ETQSPTLVFNTNSY

-1072 VKPTYDTSINLVSG
+1072 VKPNYNNRIDLISG
-1086 SGFKLY
+1086 SGFNLY
-1092 INGGVEFNG
+1092 ITGGVEFNG
-1101 NVNTQYGTLGLD
+1101 NVNTQYGSLQFD
-1113 VAGATI
+1113 VNGVNLIDTN
-1119 FETAPYTFFD
+1119 PYTFFD

-1157 DRVVKKEIEYTSAA
+1157 DRVVKKEIEYASAA
-1171 NNAWES
+1171 NQYWES
-1177 GSHIYIGGFKG
+1177 GSQIIIGGFTG
-1188 ELDEVKIW
+1188 ELDDVKIW
-1196 KSALSASLFDI
+1196 KSALSSSLFDI

-1218 YISASTEDLLIRLD
+1218 YISASTDDLLIRLD
-1232 FENPHQLS
+1232 FEYPHSLYPS
-1240 GSVIEIQSGS
+1240 GS
-1250 VKDYIKNV
+1250 IKNV
-1258 APNVILS
+1258 APVN
-1265 NVTSSVKY
+1265 
-1273 GERLLESG
+1273 
-1281 YVSYVSASGF
+1281 SYMSAVSASGF
-1291 DSASQYNTGSH
+1291 VTASQYNSVSK

-1365 FFSPNKDL
+1365 FFSPNRDL

-1395 EYNNTYKDLDK
+1395 EYNDTYKDLDD
-1406 LRNYYFQRINNRNIY
+1406 LRNYYFQRISGRNIY

-1453 IAPHFLERSKVK
+1453 IAPHFLERSKIK

-1491 FDTYEGELNLSESID
+1491 FDTYEAALSLSESVD
-1506 VLSGEYNTYEASILT
+1506 VLSGEYSTYEANITT

-1527 AGEFNTYEVTI
+1527 EGEFNTYEVTI
-1538 NDIVEDLVSATYD
+1538 GDIVTDLVSATYD
-1551 TYEGVI
+1551 TYEGLI
-1557 DFRLTD
+1557 DFRLKD

-1589 FNTYFNNG
+1589 YGTYFNNG

-1651 DIGVSGSLA
+1651 DIGVSGSLV

-1665 VAIATASGYLP
+1665 VAITTASGYLP

-1683 GKHIG
+1683 SKHIG

-1693 YRGSK
+1693 YKGSK
-1698 NTSYI
+1698 QTD
-1703 ANGTTGSLTT
+1703 TTT
-1713 IDGKSPVEEFV
+1713 IDGKAAVETFV

-1738 TSEPILEVD
+1738 TTEPILEVD

>member
-1 MSLSDIYNRNQ
+1 MSLSDLYNRNQ
-12 AGALYTPINDNTFD
+12 SGAQYTPFNNSTINFSYGNSS
-26 FTYGGGGGGGNTP
+26 GGGSSTP
-39 PTVSTAPTFDV
+39 PTVSTTPAFDV
-50 KLTLR
+50 KLTLK
-55 NATAVPNVFT
+55 NSTPIPNVFT
-65 FDVQNRT
+65 FNVQNKT
-72 YNENATVE
+72 YNENAIVE
-80 LNSNTLND
+80 LNSSTLND
-88 VLRVN
+88 VLIIN

-106 EIVKKL
+106 EVVKKV

-119 KDVIDY
+119 TDVIIQ
-125 QPYAFNLDP
+125 QPYTFNIDP
-134 ASSLFGGMGGNTGFS
+134 ASSLFGGMSGVSGYS
-149 GLGFINTPIPSRPDL
+149 GLGFINTPIPQNVDYTQRKEVTQIVKT
-164 NKFTE
+164 NG
-169 ISQIIK
+169 IS
-175 VNGVEVNEYD
+175 VNEYD
-185 NNNLLLTSADYP
+185 NNNLLLNSTDYE

-204 DFKGTNKTIVTKVT
+204 DFKGATKTTVAKPP

-224 QSIQFTSN
+224 QSIQFASN
-232 YTNDTLYNEIEIEIN
+232 YTNNTLYNEIEIEVV
-247 SIDLTAGKVVNKLNT
+247 SDDLPGGKVLRKINT
-262 NGGELLL
+262 NDGELLL

-274 KLNPVD
+274 KLNPVN
-280 ISFKGFSAFT
+280 ISIKGFSSFT

-297 YIDKIDTN
+297 YIDKIDT
-305 TLNLAE
+305 TKLNLAE
-311 FNSVNDTTL
+311 FKSVNDTTL
-320 KLSADQFNRNIVVYL
+320 KLSSDDFNRNIVVYL
-335 DVVPANAK
+335 DVIPTNAK
-343 LPNLTLKNNKI
+343 LPTLTLKNNKI

-367 ESALIDIDLTIG
+367 ESVLIDVDLTIA

-393 NQQLVATTATTNR
+393 NQQLVTTTATTNR

-434 DGSVSEVIVKLTK
+434 EGSVSEVIVKLTK

-458 YPTNVY
+458 YPTSVY

-475 KVDFESTLADYILV
+475 KIDFESKLADYILV
-489 YHSTEN
+489 YHTTET
-495 DNNILGKFGSKGSL
+495 DNNSLGKFGAKGSL
-509 ILNYNEL
+509 TLNYNDL
-516 KNKQIKLPLDLLLV
+516 KNKKIKFPLEVLLV

-547 ITFSDAGIYVSTQDL
+547 ISFSDAGIYVSTQDL
-562 KDNLFSAISKNL
+562 KDNLFNAISKNL
-574 NLTLQTEEKYLSHIA
+574 NLSLQTEEKYLSHIA

-606 LTTFTNFKR
+606 LTTFTKFKR

-632 LKLYEALPAN
+632 LKLYEQLPAN

-666 SNPEDN
+666 SNPQDN

-681 NIQTDYVKGQST
+681 NIQTEYVKGQST
-693 IYESYNDLILSG
+693 TYESYNDLILSG
-705 SFTSQQ
+705 SSTSQQ
-711 LVDKYLTEN
+711 LVDKYLTDN

-762 KIIFLSASYY
+762 KITFLSASYY

-780 NDIETYT
+780 NDIQNYT
-787 DKLSTLVSGFDGWEK
+787 EKLSTLVSGFDGWEK
-802 SLVSGSVTFTADTAS
+802 SLVSGSTTFTADTAS
-817 YQSFPG
+817 YESFPG

-828 FNGTSSFIDNGAT
+828 LTGTSSFEDNGAT
-841 YITDTNS
+841 YITDINA
-848 TLQSWFVGTYDSASF
+848 TLQNWFVGTYDSASF
-863 YDDNNLSSLRNN
+863 YDDNNLSSLKNN
-875 IPLFISDDSENEEFL
+875 IPLFINDSTENDEFL

-943 NSNKQLWNYTFGQD
+943 NSNKQLWSYTFGQD
-957 GDGVNNFELNK
+957 ADGDG
-968 IDDEDYQITPE
+968 IMDDVDGYTITPE

-1041 ETQSPTLVFNTDSY
+1041 ETMSPTLVFNDGSY

-1061 GSTKPQSIELV
+1061 GSEKPQSIELV
-1072 VKPTYDTSINLVSG
+1072 VKPTYDTTIDLVSG

-1092 INGGVEFNG
+1092 ISGGVEFNG

-1113 VAGATI
+1113 VNGVNLV
-1119 FETAPYTFFD
+1119 ETNPYTFFD

-1146 DFTIYYGYAEK
+1146 DFVLYYGYAEK
-1157 DRVVKKEIEYTSAA
+1157 DRIVKKEIEYTTAA
-1171 NNAWES
+1171 NNIWES
-1177 GSHIYIGGFKG
+1177 GSQIVIGGFNG
-1188 ELDEVKIW
+1188 ELDDVKIW
-1196 KSALSASLFDI
+1196 KSALSSSLFDI

-1212 ENMIGN
+1212 EATIGN
-1218 YISASTEDLLIRLD
+1218 NIYASTDDLLIRLD
-1232 FENPHQLS
+1232 FEYPHSLYPT
-1240 GSVIEIQSGS
+1240 GS
-1250 VKDYIKNV
+1250 IKNV
-1258 APNVILS
+1258 APVN
-1265 NVTSSVKY
+1265 
-1273 GERLLESG
+1273 
-1281 YVSYVSASGF
+1281 SYMSAVSASGF
-1291 DSASQYNTGSH
+1291 TSASQYDSTTK

-1308 YRTKDSAVELP
+1308 YRSKDSAVELP

-1332 IEGQELIGDL
+1332 IEEQELIGDL

-1352 FDTAANDSNRLGL
+1352 FDTSANDSNRLGL
-1365 FFSPNKDL
+1365 FFSPNRDL

-1395 EYNNTYKDLDK
+1395 EYSNTYKDLDD
-1406 LRNYYFQRINNRNIY
+1406 LRNYYFQRISSRNIY

-1465 HTKPTAENTQLEGVI
+1465 HTKPTAENTQLEGTINDV
-1480 SDTTIT
+1480 IT
-1486 TLHST
+1486 TTLQST
-1491 FDTYEGELNLSESID
+1491 FNSYETILSLSESVD
-1506 VLSGEYNTYEASILT
+1506 TLSGEYNTYEASITT

-1538 NDIVEDLVSATYD
+1538 GDIVDDLVTATYD
-1551 TYEGVI
+1551 TYEGTI
-1557 DFRLTD
+1557 DFRLKD

-1575 ATIIGLDDKYSDYG
+1575 ATIVGLDDKYSEYG
-1589 FNTYFNNG
+1589 FNTYFSNG

-1609 KSKGVRAFLVTKQ
+1609 KSKGVRAFLVTKK
-1622 DTIIIPSASIDGIY
+1622 DTIIIPSASVDGIY

-1660 SDPKI
+1660 SDPTI
-1665 VAIATASGYLP
+1665 VAITTASGYLP

-1683 GKHIG
+1683 EKHIG

-1693 YRGSK
+1693 YKGSK
-1698 NTSYI
+1698 QTVN
-1703 ANGTTGSLTT
+1703 TT
-1713 IDGKSPVEEFV
+1713 IDGKDAVETFT

-1738 TSEPILEVD
+1738 TTEPILEVD

>member
-1 MSLSDIYNRNQ
+1 MSLTDLYTRNQ
-12 AGALYTPINDNTFD
+12 TGALYTPYNNSTINFS
-26 FTYGGGGGGGNTP
+26 YGGGGGSSA
-39 PTVSTAPTFDV
+39 PTVSTAPIFDI
-50 KLTLR
+50 KLTLK
-55 NATAVPNVFT
+55 NGTNVPNVFT
-65 FDVQNRT
+65 FNFQNKQ
-72 YNENATVE
+72 YNENAIVE

-88 VLRVN
+88 VLRIN
-93 PTARDNFQPTNRF
+93 PTPRDNFESTNRF

-112 IEKKILV
+112 IEKKVLV
-119 KDVIDY
+119 KDVVLDY
-125 QPYAFNLDP
+125 SPTFNFDP
-134 ASSLFGGMGGNTGFS
+134 ASSIFGGMGGNSGFS
-149 GLGFINTPIPSRPDL
+149 GLGFVNNLIPPKVDYTNR
-164 NKFTE
+164 KE
-169 ISQIIK
+169 ISQVIK
-175 VNGVEVNEYD
+175 VNGVSVNEYD
-185 NNNLLLTSADYP
+185 TNNILLSSTDYE

-204 DFKGTNKTIVTKVT
+204 DFKGKQKTVVTKSV

-224 QSIQFTSN
+224 QSIQFSSN
-232 YTNDTLYNEIEIEIN
+232 YTNDTLYNEVEILVE
-247 SIDLTAGKVVNKLNT
+247 SIDLPTGKEVRKLNT
-262 NGGELLL
+262 NGGELLI
-269 TNTIG
+269 TNKLG
-274 KLNPVD
+274 ALNPVN
-280 ISFKGFSAFT
+280 ISFSGFNAFT
-290 FRNLYWQ
+290 FKTLYWQ
-297 YIDKIDTN
+297 YTDKLDKAK
-305 TLNLAE
+305 LNLSE
-311 FNSVNDTTL
+311 FNVVNDT
-320 KLSADQFNRNIVVYL
+320 KFSLSAADFTKNIVVYL
-335 DVVPANAK
+335 DVIPTNSK
-343 LPNLTLKNNKI
+343 LPTLKLKNTTITQN
-354 EQSILESVYDSKT
+354 ILESVYNSKT
-367 ESALIDIDLTIG
+367 ESDLVNIDLTIG
-379 NTDYVRI
+379 NTDYVRV

-393 NQQLVATTATTNR
+393 NQQLVSTTETANK

-425 LVPASNLYG
+425 LVPGSNLYG
-434 DGSVSEVIVKLTK
+434 EGSVSEVIVKLTK
-447 TFDTPIIDKLD
+447 TLDTPIIDKVD

-475 KVDFESTLADYILV
+475 KVDFESKLADYILV
-489 YHSTEN
+489 YHTKED
-495 DNNILGKFGSKGSL
+495 DNNSLGKFASKGS
-509 ILNYNEL
+509 ITLNYNEL
-516 KNKQIKLPLDLLLV
+516 KQKKISLPLDLLLV

-539 RGETERLQ
+539 RGETERIQ
-547 ITFSDAGIYVSTQDL
+547 ISFTDAGVYVSTQNL
-562 KDNLFSAISKNL
+562 KDNLFNAISKNL
-574 NLTLQTEEKYLSHIA
+574 NLNLQTEEKYLSHIA

-606 LTTFTNFKR
+606 LTTFTKFKR

-625 QINKSVV
+625 EINKSIV
-632 LKLYEALPAN
+632 LKLYEPLPAN
-642 ITKNDVLWVSRLS
+642 ITKNDVLWVSRLF
-655 SLPIIQKVIIN
+655 SLPIIQKVIVN

-681 NIQTDYVKGQST
+681 NIEVDYVKGQST
-693 IYESYNDLILSG
+693 VYESYNDLILSG
-705 SFTSQQ
+705 SSTSQQ
-711 LVDKYLTEN
+711 LVDKYLTDN
-720 LVETAKINIDYSEF
+720 LVETALINVDYSEF

-762 KIIFLSASYY
+762 KIVFLSESYQQNASIV
-772 ETASVITL
+772 TA

-787 DKLSTLVSGFDGWEK
+787 EKLSTLVSGFDGWEK
-802 SLVSGSVTFTADTAS
+802 SLVSSSITFTADSAS
-817 YQSFPG
+817 YESFPG

-828 FNGTSSFIDNGAT
+828 LSGSNAFANDGAT
-841 YITDTNS
+841 YITDVNS
-848 TLQSWFVGTYDSASF
+848 TLHTWFLGTFESASI

-875 IPLFISDDSENEEFL
+875 IPLFISEDESNEEFL

-943 NSNKQLWNYTFGQD
+943 NSNKQLWSYTFGQD
-957 GDGVNNFELNK
+957 ADGDGVM
-968 IDDEDYQITPE
+968 DDVDGYTITPE

-1041 ETQSPTLVFNTDSY
+1041 ETQSPTLVFNNNAY

-1061 GSTKPQSIELV
+1061 GSIKPQSIELV
-1072 VKPTYDTSINLVSG
+1072 VKPTYASSIDLVSG

-1092 INGGVEFNG
+1092 ISGGVEFNG
-1101 NVNTQYGTLGLD
+1101 VVNTQYGTLGLD
-1113 VAGATI
+1113 VNGVNLVNTN
-1119 FETAPYTFFD
+1119 PYTFFD

-1137 TKEYDGSNS
+1137 TKEYDGANS

-1157 DRVVKKEIEYTSAA
+1157 DRVVKKEIEYTTAA
-1171 NNAWES
+1171 NNVWES
-1177 GSHIYIGGFKG
+1177 GSQIVIGGFSG
-1188 ELDEVKIW
+1188 ELDDVKIW

-1207 HLLDS
+1207 HLLDT

-1218 YISASTEDLLIRLD
+1218 YISASTDDLLIRLD
-1232 FENPHQLS
+1232 FEYPHSLYPT
-1240 GSVIEIQSGS
+1240 GS
-1250 VKDYIKNV
+1250 IKNV
-1258 APNVILS
+1258 APIN
-1265 NVTSSVKY
+1265 
-1273 GERLLESG
+1273 
-1281 YVSYVSASGF
+1281 SYMSAVSASGF
-1291 DSASQYNTGSH
+1291 VTASQYDSVSK

-1308 YRTKDSAVELP
+1308 YRSKTSAVELP

-1332 IEGQELIGDL
+1332 IESQELIGDL

-1365 FFSPNKDL
+1365 FFSPNRDL

-1395 EYNNTYKDLDK
+1395 EYSNTYKDLDD

-1480 SDTTIT
+1480 SDVVET
-1486 TLHST
+1486 TLEST
-1491 FDTYEGELNLSESID
+1491 YNTYETNLSLSESVS
-1506 VLSGEYNTYEASILT
+1506 VLSGEYDTYEATIT
-1521 EDVTTI
+1521 NEDINTI
-1527 AGEFNTYEVTI
+1527 SAEYDTYEATIGDTVT
-1538 NDIVEDLVSATYD
+1538 DLVNATYD

-1557 DFRLTD
+1557 DFRLKD

-1568 QYDVFGG
+1568 QYDVLGG

-1589 FNTYFNNG
+1589 FGTYFTNG

-1609 KSKGVRAFLVTKQ
+1609 KSKGIRAFIVTKQ
-1622 DTIIIPSASIDGIY
+1622 DTIIIPSASVDNVY
-1636 TNVLTSSYHNELIIQ
+1636 TNVLTSSYHTELIIQ
-1651 DIGVSGSLA
+1651 DIGVSGSLL

-1665 VAIATASGYLP
+1665 VAITTASGYLP
-1676 SHYIYKG
+1676 SHHIYKSE
-1683 GKHIG
+1683 KHIG

-1693 YRGSK
+1693 YKGSK
-1698 NTSYI
+1698 QTD
-1703 ANGTTGSLTT
+1703 TTT
-1713 IDGKSPVEEFV
+1713 IDGKAAVETFT

-1738 TSEPILEVD
+1738 TTEPILEVD